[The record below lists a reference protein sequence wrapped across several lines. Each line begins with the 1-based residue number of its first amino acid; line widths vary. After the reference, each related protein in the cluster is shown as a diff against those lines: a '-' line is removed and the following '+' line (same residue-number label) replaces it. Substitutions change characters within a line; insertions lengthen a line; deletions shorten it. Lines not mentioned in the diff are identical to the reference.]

1 MKIRNKITLWIT
13 GTGLL
18 FGLFFSSIVIWEMH
32 EQSID
37 IVDKQL
43 QTTAVIITDELSK
56 NSNNNTKLN
65 EILNSIIDKY
75 WIKIYDKNKTI
86 IYESKIATY
95 INIPLKENK
104 NKYTINVKNIV
115 VSKSKNEDMDE
126 IIPFRILT
134 LNHNDKTI
142 QIAQPI
148 TEIDEETSNLLI
160 AIGMGL
166 GISSIFLILLSYFLA
181 NKIIQ
186 PIANINKLIHEI
198 TATTL
203 NKRLILP
210 KNKDE
215 IYDLSKYLNEMFD
228 RLQFAFQKQQ
238 RLIADT
244 SHELKTPLT
253 ILRIFFEELS
263 EYQELSI
270 DLKRKIQKQ
279 WENIIRLDK
288 LIKNL
293 LELSALE
300 AKISLEMESLNL
312 SELIQD
318 IINDFMPII
327 EEEQIIVEYDMSKSF
342 MLKGNKE
349 QLRRLFINLIDNAI
363 KYNIN
368 NGKITI
374 TAFESRNNIHI
385 SIQNTG
391 KEIPQDEIS
400 KVFDQF
406 HRVEKSRSTKYGGA
420 GLGLTIAKEIV
431 RLHNGQI
438 SIQSQNGITKVNLEF
453 PMNDSHETHGIHIH
467 L

>member
-13 GTGLL
+13 CTGLL
-18 FGLFFSSIVIWEMH
+18 FGLIFSSIVIWEMR

-37 IVDKQL
+37 IIDRQL
-43 QTTAVIITDELSK
+43 QTTALIISDELSK
-56 NSNNNTKLN
+56 YSENNNIKQN
-65 EILNSIIDKY
+65 EILNSITDKY
-75 WIKIYDKNKTI
+75 WIKIYDRNKNI
-86 IYESKIATY
+86 LYESTITKY

-104 NKYTINVKNIV
+104 NKYTINLKNI
-115 VSKSKNEDMDE
+115 SNLRLKNEDIDE
-126 IIPFRILT
+126 VISFRVLK
-134 LNHNDKTI
+134 LNHNDKII

-148 TEIDEETSNLLI
+148 IEINEETSNLLI
-160 AIGMGL
+160 ATGTGL
-166 GISSIFLILLSYFLA
+166 GISSIFLIVLSYFLA

-186 PIANINKLIHEI
+186 PIANINKLTHEI

-215 IYDLSKYLNEMFD
+215 IYELSKYLNEMFD
-228 RLQFAFQKQQ
+228 RLQFAFQRQQ

-253 ILRIFFEELS
+253 IVRIFFEELL
-263 EYQELSI
+263 ETNELSI
-270 DLKRKIQKQ
+270 ELKRKIQKQ
-279 WENIIRLDK
+279 WKNIIRLDK

-293 LELSALE
+293 LELSTLE
-300 AKISLEMESLNL
+300 TKISLEMELLNL
-312 SELIQD
+312 SELIQS
-318 IINDFMPII
+318 IIDDFMPII
-327 EEEQIIVEYDMSKSF
+327 EEEHITITYDMSKSII
-342 MLKGNKE
+342 LKGNKE

-374 TAFESRNNIHI
+374 TASESKNSVHV

-391 KEIPQDEIS
+391 KEIPQDEIA
-400 KVFDQF
+400 KIFDQF
-406 HRVEKSRSTKYGGA
+406 YRVEKSRSTKYGGA
-420 GLGLTIAKEIV
+420 GLGLTIAREIV

-438 SIQSQNGITKVNLEF
+438 SIQSKDGFTTVNLEL
-453 PMNDSHETHGIHIH
+453 PANDSHKA
-467 L
+467 